1 MDNQNTAQNT
11 TPKTFPFGPKII
23 FVILGAVLLIE
34 VLYAITVLSSP
45 SVPPPEPA
53 PAKQASISLSSPLSE
68 FRVKDAVPV
77 TVTVDT
83 GSHDTE
89 GIDLVLKFDPKIL
102 EATAGAVAKGAIYPE
117 YPQVRIDNKLGTI
130 QISGISGLQ
139 GKSFRGKG
147 VFANIN
153 FRAKAK
159 GASALTVNFTAGKTD
174 DSNVVEALS
183 GNDIL
188 ESVLDLTLT
197 VK

>member
-11 TPKTFPFGPKII
+11 TPKKLPFGPKSI

-45 SVPPPEPA
+45 TAPPPEPA
-53 PAKQASISLSSPLSE
+53 PAEKASIGLLSPLSE
-68 FRVKDAVPV
+68 FRVKDVVPV
-77 TVTVDT
+77 EVRLDT

-89 GIDLVLKFDPKIL
+89 GTDLLLNFDSKIL
-102 EATAGAVAKGAIYPE
+102 EATAGAVTKGAIYPE
-117 YPQVRIDNKLGTI
+117 YPQVRIDNKAGSI

-147 VFANIN
+147 VFASIN

-159 GASALTVNFTAGKTD
+159 GTSALTVSFTAGKTD

-188 ESVLDLTLT
+188 ESVSDLTI
-197 VK
+197 KIQ

>member
-11 TPKTFPFGPKII
+11 TPKRFPFGPKII

-34 VLYAITVLSSP
+34 VLYAISVLSSP
-45 SVPPPEPA
+45 SAPPSEPA
-53 PAKQASISLSSPLSE
+53 PAKQVSISLSSPLSE
-68 FRVKDAVPV
+68 FVVKDVVPV
-77 TVTVDT
+77 EVRLDT

-89 GIDLVLKFDPKIL
+89 GTDLVLKFDPKIL
-102 EATAGAVAKGAIYPE
+102 EATAGAVVRGTVYPE
-117 YPQVRIDNKLGTI
+117 YPQVRIDNKAGSI

-139 GKSFRGKG
+139 GKSFRGQG

-159 GASALTVNFTAGKTD
+159 GEVDLTVNFTRGKTD

-188 ESVLDLTLT
+188 ESVTDLTLT